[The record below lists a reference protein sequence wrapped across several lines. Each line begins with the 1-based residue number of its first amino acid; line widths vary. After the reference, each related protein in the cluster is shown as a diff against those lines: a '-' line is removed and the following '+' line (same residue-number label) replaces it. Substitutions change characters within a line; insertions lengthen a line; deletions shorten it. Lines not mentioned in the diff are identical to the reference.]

1 MNADNLIDL
10 RYATAAGVATITINR
25 PDRHNAMRPNTLREM
40 ADILANASDDAGVGV
55 VVITGA
61 GERAFC
67 AGGDLSQGAGAGD
80 CPGGGRRGGR
90 CAGSGHR
97 AFRLPTTQTHWPTP
111 PPRGSVAQFERSA
124 D

>member
-40 ADILANASDDAGVGV
+40 ADVLAIASDDAGVAV

-61 GERAFC
+61 GEPAFRAGRGLRQM
-67 AGGDLSQGAGAGD
+67 AGP
-80 CPGGGRRGGR
+80 PGGPRRGWCRGVFLVGQCR
-90 CAGSGHR
+90 TVPIH
-97 AFRLPTTQTHWPTP
+97 PTP
-111 PPRGSVAQFERSA
+111 PPS
-124 D
+124 

>member
-40 ADILANASDDAGVGV
+40 ADVLANASDDAGVGA

-61 GERAFC
+61 GDRSFC
-67 AGGDLSQGAGAGD
+67 AGGDLSQVAGALRYS
-80 CPGGGRRGGR
+80 GGGGPGRGHCWGGR
-90 CAGSGHR
+90 GAHGAHTDDRPR
-97 AFRLPTTQTHWPTP
+97 ARADG
-111 PPRGSVAQFERSA
+111 PRAS
-124 D
+124 